1 MLLYLNKD
9 MIKIIN
15 ISKFYIMKSEYLCL
29 GRREMCENILWKKVK
44 NPFLK
49 VSLVNSVQSMN
60 LEI

>member
-1 MLLYLNKD
+1 MLLYLNID

-44 NPFLK
+44 LK
-49 VSLVNSVQSMN
+49 
-60 LEI
+60 